1 MEPKEDILNPIPNK
15 VHCFEG
21 NLLLV
26 RGCLYGEETIRMF
39 SNIERCG
46 HGLEDVSRF
55 PNHANIYQL
64 WDHFHVNA
72 SNVSPYFEG
81 ESA

>member
-1 MEPKEDILNPIPNK
+1 MVKKPLECSQTL
-15 VHCFEG
+15 
-21 NLLLV
+21 
-26 RGCLYGEETIRMF
+26 RGAAMGWM
-39 SNIERCG
+39 
-46 HGLEDVSRF
+46 DVSRF